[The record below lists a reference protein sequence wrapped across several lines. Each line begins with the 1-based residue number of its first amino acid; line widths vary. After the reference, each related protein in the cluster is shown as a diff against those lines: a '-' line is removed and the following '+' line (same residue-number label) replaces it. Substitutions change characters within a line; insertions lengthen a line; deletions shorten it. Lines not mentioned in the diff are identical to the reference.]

1 MSEKSKKTVS
11 TSKNRIFLNIGF
23 FLIAIIISEKNMNE
37 RLLFPQNLL
46 PLAEIKDWCKINF
59 REMEKLIPMEGM
71 FKKLD
76 QNGFH

>member
-1 MSEKSKKTVS
+1 
-11 TSKNRIFLNIGF
+11 
-23 FLIAIIISEKNMNE
+23 MNE